1 MTRKLGKKQRLRSIL
16 DDNVDVTSSSISK
29 NSLSVNESIQRGR
42 AALAEAEDHI
52 KLFEEYL
59 QSSSASQVVED
70 DNNLVLDV
78 GFDDMTW
85 VEANAK
91 MNSECSL
98 DELLDTIDPI
108 VSGLSNAGT
117 MNGTTDLIE
126 QLMRDGEARMKRDEM
141 ISSVRV
147 KGDFALKGFSGEIIL
162 NDVAAKP
169 RPKRSFDPKQL
180 SAARRAALKES
191 RTISDGCKME
201 ENEVKQFKAL
211 PLPGGGTVNNNPYA
225 LTQAAR
231 GKVNERKRAD
241 GDDDTVDTFGHS
253 RLDASAIL
261 GNDVSFSSIPSN
273 AISNSSFPIKRKKST
288 ISKDIYSAATN
299 FVSKEFEDE
308 SFSEASDSSVDQKDV
323 LGLHQEI
330 ARLQAELNIRRKKCL
345 ETIYSLEDETRCNSI
360 NDIGIPELQKVYGNN
375 NEGNDRDSMQ
385 NTDQDTD
392 EDFDMSLGDDV
403 AIVPVCADVD
413 LEGNSDYNFNSNSDE
428 NDDHRKLSMY
438 VRQKAWLENLER
450 KKREAKE
457 REEHDTIKGVTG
469 KPNLKR
475 AKASWSKAKEE
486 HAGLVKTAREREAML
501 QSEKMEKEKQ
511 QHLEQMREA
520 EAMQALAKEHAK
532 SAKKGI
538 NRDTQAE
545 YVDKLSRPTHRV
557 KVEQPLVKK
566 PTIAY
571 DNSRQDEHG
580 KNEKAP
586 RREPE
591 KDAEDKI
598 TVSFADMDDHEFAK
612 MVKKIQARAK
622 KETRTKISP
631 SNNAVTM
638 GEFKPKN
645 KPMHRHLSARKKS
658 DVNFSPYKSRK

>member
-1 MTRKLGKKQRLRSIL
+1 ML
-16 DDNVDVTSSSISK
+16 DDNVGVTSTISK

-70 DNNLVLDV
+70 DSDLVLDV
-78 GFDDMTW
+78 GFDDTNW
-85 VEANAK
+85 VEANEK

-117 MNGTTDLIE
+117 ANGTTDLIE

-162 NDVAAKP
+162 NDVTAKP

-191 RTISDGCKME
+191 RKISYGCKME
-201 ENEVKQFKAL
+201 EDEVKQFKAL
-211 PLPGGGTVNNNPYA
+211 PLPGGGIVNNNPYA

-231 GKVNERKRAD
+231 GKMNERKRAD
-241 GDDDTVDTFGHS
+241 VDDDTVDTFANA

-261 GNDVSFSSIPSN
+261 GIDTSFSSIPSN
-273 AISNSSFPIKRKKST
+273 ANSNSPFPIKRKKST

-299 FVSKEFEDE
+299 FVSKGFEDE
-308 SFSEASDSSVDQKDV
+308 SFSEASDSSIDQKDAM
-323 LGLHQEI
+323 GLHQQI

-360 NDIGIPELQKVYGNN
+360 NDIGIPELQKEFGKN
-375 NEGNDRDSMQ
+375 NEGNDTDSMQ
-385 NTDQDTD
+385 NTAQDY
-392 EDFDMSLGDDV
+392 DMSLGDDV
-403 AIVPVCADVD
+403 ANVCAD
-413 LEGNSDYNFNSNSDE
+413 LQGNLDSNLYPNSDE

-438 VRQKAWLENLER
+438 VRQKAWLENIER

-457 REEHDTIKGVTG
+457 REEHDTRKGVTG

-486 HAGLVKTAREREAML
+486 HAGLVRSAREREAML
-501 QSEKMEKEKQ
+501 QRDKMEKEKQ
-511 QHLEQMREA
+511 LHLERMRQA
-520 EAMQALAKEHAK
+520 EVMQALAKEHAK

-538 NRDTQAE
+538 DRGMQAE

-557 KVEQPLVKK
+557 KAEQSIVKK
-566 PTIAY
+566 PTIAH
-571 DNSRQDEHG
+571 DNYRQDYHG
-580 KNEKAP
+580 KIEMEP
-586 RREPE
+586 CRESE
-591 KDAEDKI
+591 QDAEDKI

-622 KETRTKISP
+622 KEIRTKIAT
-631 SNNAVTM
+631 SNK
-638 GEFKPKN
+638 GEFKPKD
-645 KPMHRHLSARKKS
+645 KPVRRNPSGRTKS
-658 DVNFSPYKSRK
+658 DINFSPYESRN

>member
-1 MTRKLGKKQRLRSIL
+1 MTRKFGKKQRLRSIL
-16 DDNVDVTSSSISK
+16 DDNVGVTSSISK

-59 QSSSASQVVED
+59 QSSSASQVVEE
-70 DNNLVLDV
+70 DNNLVLDF
-78 GFDDMTW
+78 GFDDMNW
-85 VEANAK
+85 VEASKK

-117 MNGTTDLIE
+117 MNGKTDLIE
-126 QLMRDGEARMKRDEM
+126 QLMRDGEARMKRDNM

-162 NDVAAKP
+162 NDVTVKP

-180 SAARRAALKES
+180 SAARRAAVKES
-191 RTISDGCKME
+191 RTISYGCKME

-211 PLPGGGTVNNNPYA
+211 PLPGGGIVNNNPYA

-231 GKVNERKRAD
+231 GKMNERKRAD
-241 GDDDTVDTFGHS
+241 GDDDTVDTFANA

-261 GNDVSFSSIPSN
+261 GNDISFSSIPSN
-273 AISNSSFPIKRKKST
+273 AIFNSPFPIKRKKST

-308 SFSEASDSSVDQKDV
+308 TFSEASDSSVDQKDV
-323 LGLHQEI
+323 MGLHQQI

-345 ETIYSLEDETRCNSI
+345 ETIYSLEDETRCKSI
-360 NDIGIPELQKVYGNN
+360 NDIGIPELQKEFGKNN
-375 NEGNDRDSMQ
+375 DDNDRDSMQ
-385 NTDQDTD
+385 NTSQDY
-392 EDFDMSLGDDV
+392 DMSLGDDV
-403 AIVPVCADVD
+403 ANVCAD
-413 LEGNSDYNFNSNSDE
+413 LQGNSDSNLYPNSDE
-428 NDDHRKLSMY
+428 NDNCRKLPMY
-438 VRQKAWLENLER
+438 VRQKAWLENIER

-457 REEHDTIKGVTG
+457 REEHNTIRGVTG
-469 KPNLKR
+469 KPNLKQ

-501 QSEKMEKEKQ
+501 QRDKMEREKQ
-511 QHLEQMREA
+511 QHLEQMKEA
-520 EAMQALAKEHAK
+520 EAMQALAREHAK

-538 NRDTQAE
+538 DRGMQAE

-566 PTIAY
+566 PTIAH
-571 DNSRQDEHG
+571 DNHRQDDQV
-580 KNEKAP
+580 KIEKEP
-586 RREPE
+586 CREPE
-591 KDAEDKI
+591 QDAEDKI

-622 KETRTKISP
+622 KEIRTKIATSDNV
-631 SNNAVTM
+631 STM
-638 GEFKPKN
+638 GKLKPKD
-645 KPMHRHLSARKKS
+645 KSVHRNPSARKKP
-658 DVNFSPYKSRK
+658 DINFSPYESRN